1 VEYKVHPSSTCIF
14 LLSQGGGEYRWRR
27 ENISMNCI
35 LERIDRNLNLLIILG
50 ILLNKRG
57 GFLVSEKT

>member
-1 VEYKVHPSSTCIF
+1 VDCEVHPSPTC
-14 LLSQGGGEYRWRR
+14 LLLPERGDRWGRK
-27 ENISMNCI
+27 NISMNWI

-50 ILLNKRG
+50 ILLNRRG